1 MAHIRNQGWPFRMTF
16 EDFVNKYKILI
27 CPLTKNI
34 KTHGKNCELILK
46 KLDISEYQI
55 GKSKVSPL
63 VTANI
68 CSQLSPPVH
77 ILLCWIDWLTGKC
90 QLRVNTAR
98 IVKIA

>member
-1 MAHIRNQGWPFRMTF
+1 MKPNHDRVAGEFDKELISDQLKYNGIVDMAHIRN
-16 EDFVNKYKILI
+16 
-27 CPLTKNI
+27 
-34 KTHGKNCELILK
+34 HGKNCELILK

-63 VTANI
+63 VTTNI

-77 ILLCWIDWLTGKC
+77 ILLCWSDWLMGKC

>member
-1 MAHIRNQGWPFRMTF
+1 MTF

-63 VTANI
+63 VTTNI

-77 ILLCWIDWLTGKC
+77 ILLCWSDWLMGKC

>member
-27 CPLTKNI
+27 CPLSKNI

-55 GKSKVSPL
+55 GKSKVSPFTL
-63 VTANI
+63 ALSARKYLLSI
-68 CSQLSPPVH
+68 KPACSHSTVL
-77 ILLCWIDWLTGKC
+77 D
-90 QLRVNTAR
+90 
-98 IVKIA
+98 